1 MKICLCFTGLERTIE
16 RTYQNL
22 LIQIANPEHE
32 YAIVF
37 TTWKNESTEKFRSI
51 FPNAHIHTVEAIT
64 IENEEFQKWKDSFQM
79 HISWRRTYEPTY
91 ALFRYFQQI
100 YLWREAA
107 RFLQPFCST
116 FDLCMRIRTDIHI
129 LGNPVYPCYPT
140 IKENMLCFP
149 SEPRHSIFGN
159 HKGCP
164 DYYFLGKPDVVLKAL
179 SILDYLEKYK
189 INYIEDNPKW
199 FPSPTQEDNIIQPE
213 TSMYIFLEGEGI
225 SMQFLDNSIE
235 IVR

>member
-1 MKICLCFTGLERTIE
+1 MKICICFIGLERTIE

-22 LIQIANPEHE
+22 LIQIANPDHE

-37 TTWKNESTEKFRSI
+37 TTWKHESTEKFRRL
-51 FPNAHIHTVEAIT
+51 FPNAHIHTVEEIT
-64 IENEEFQKWKDSFQM
+64 IENEEFQKWKESFQM

-116 FDLCMRIRTDIHI
+116 FDLCMRVRTDIQI
-129 LGNPVYPCYPT
+129 LGSPFYPLYPS
-140 IKENMLCFP
+140 IQENTLWFP
-149 SEPRHSIFGN
+149 GEPRHSIFGN
-159 HKGCP
+159 NKGCP
-164 DYYFLGKPDVVLKAL
+164 DYYFVGRPAVVLKAL
-179 SILDYLEKYK
+179 SILDYLDKYK

-199 FPSPTQEDNIIQPE
+199 FATPVHEENILQPE
-213 TSMYIFLEGEGI
+213 TSLYVFLEGEGI
-225 SMQFLDNSIE
+225 TIEFAENSIE
-235 IVR
+235 IIR